1 LRAASGDETLPR
13 HREEHTML
21 FSAWTITSRHR
32 RLVALLVAIL
42 VIASVGGLIAAGR
55 GASAANPP
63 MAQRIDL
70 AAGLPGFAPGYRLS
84 LTEAVVPPGAGFA
97 PHRHPGMQVAY
108 IESGT
113 LQFTVFRGRVKVF
126 RGHPGATQELV
137 RVIRAGRTGSIRT
150 GEWIIETPSV
160 WHRGANVGRTR
171 VVILLATLLRKGE
184 PPAIP
189 VTP

>member
-1 LRAASGDETLPR
+1 
-13 HREEHTML
+13 ML
-21 FSAWTITSRHR
+21 FSACAVTSRHR
-32 RLVALLVAIL
+32 RVIALFVVMLL
-42 VIASVGGLIAAGR
+42 IASVGGVVMAGG

-70 AAGLPGFAPGYRLS
+70 AAGLPSFAPGYRLS
-84 LTEAVVPPGAGFA
+84 LTEAIVPPGAGFA

-113 LQFTVFRGRVKVF
+113 LQFTVFRGKVKVF
-126 RGHPGATQELV
+126 RGHPGATQKLV
-137 RVIRAGRTGSIRT
+137 RVLRAGHTGSIRT

-160 WHRGANVGRTR
+160 WHRGANVGRKR
-171 VVILLATLLRKGE
+171 VLILLATLLREGKA
-184 PPAIP
+184 PAIP